1 MALQGAPVHGVRAR
15 PVEPH
20 NRWWLSSCFASAAHD
35 QPIAVLQTSYSFMNC
50 FDFEVFHPLAFGE
63 TVVIL
68 ASGDE
73 MNPELVNQA
82 AIAGRIT
89 HMTFVTSALMQCL
102 QCRSQCLH
110 MCPADWD
117 VLPGLLA

>member
-1 MALQGAPVHGVRAR
+1 MALQGATRDTTR
-15 PVEPH
+15 PVEGACLVALP
-20 NRWWLSSCFASAAHD
+20 ATHD
-35 QPIAVLQTSYSFMNC
+35 RPIAVLQTSYSFMNC

-63 TVVIL
+63 TVVML

-82 AIAGRIT
+82 AIAGKIT

-102 QCRSQCLH
+102 QCRS
-110 MCPADWD
+110 
-117 VLPGLLA
+117 